1 MKKKSTKKDPKI
13 LLLDIMDSIENIQ
26 KYTKDVSK
34 TKFFAD
40 LKTQDAVIRRIGVI
54 GEAVKNLP
62 VIFRNK
68 NPDILWKEIAGTR
81 NVIIHD
87 YSGID
92 TNLVWEIIKTDIPEL
107 KRRITKILDSI

>member
-1 MKKKSTKKDPKI
+1 
-13 LLLDIMDSIENIQ
+13 
-26 KYTKDVSK
+26 V
-34 TKFFAD
+34 
-40 LKTQDAVIRRIGVI
+40 VIIRIGVI